1 MLLQCQC
8 SCVCSGQ
15 VLGDVFGEAQVD
27 LMQQKSSQA
36 LRLVS
41 CPADTLPLNAGP
53 GDRLLPQPL
62 AWSLLPL
69 ARPPSL
75 IPS

>member
-8 SCVCSGQ
+8 SGVRPGQ
-15 VLGDVFGEAQVD
+15 VLGDVFGEAQLD

-41 CPADTLPLNAGP
+41 CPEDTLPVDAGF
-53 GDRLLPQPL
+53 GERILPQPL

-75 IPS
+75 ISS